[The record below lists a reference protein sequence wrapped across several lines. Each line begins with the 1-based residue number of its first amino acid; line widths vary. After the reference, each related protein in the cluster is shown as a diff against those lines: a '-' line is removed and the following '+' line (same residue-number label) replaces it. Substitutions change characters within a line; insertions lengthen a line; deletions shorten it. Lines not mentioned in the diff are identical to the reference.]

1 CFNSEATH
9 SYSVF
14 NDFDHRSLATQ
25 HYVERTAQYWIDEF
39 KLDGF
44 RWDLTKGFTQN
55 CSANDDG
62 CTNGYQQDRVDVL
75 KQYADKQWEV
85 DPDFYVIFEH
95 LGGIA
100 EEGQWADYRADEGK
114 GILHWNKQTE
124 PYNEATMGYNDGGKS
139 NFSGVSYLQKGFNSP
154 AAISYMESHDEERLM
169 YKNLTFGGT
178 NGNYS
183 TKDQNTALERMQT
196 ASAFFFTVPGPKMI
210 WQFGELGYDISIDQ
224 NGRVGNKPILW
235 EYANNEN
242 RREVYL
248 TYSKLIKLKKEQ
260 PIFNTPNF
268 TMDVSNANGIKSI
281 HLSMDSTAGDD
292 LGYVVVIGNFGM
304 ETEEVDPGFQV
315 TGTWYDLMN
324 GNMPLEVTNV
334 SAPISLVPGEFF
346 IYGDKPFI
354 DPDDLDSDGVA
365 NSDDLCNDTPLGIS
379 VDVFGCEVFTLPS
392 DNFLLSVTSETCRNA
407 NNGKIDISAT
417 AAMAYSAMVSG
428 PNNYSMNTDFTTALS
443 LENLEAGL
451 YNLCFGVDGQTSY
464 KQCFDISIGEPE
476 DLSVSSKIDRSSKNM
491 SLSLKGGALYYVTL
505 NGVTSETREQDLVLQ
520 L

>member
-1 CFNSEATH
+1 
-9 SYSVF
+9 
-14 NDFDHRSLATQ
+14 
-25 HYVERTAQYWIDEF
+25 
-39 KLDGF
+39 
-44 RWDLTKGFTQN
+44 
-55 CSANDDG
+55 
-62 CTNGYQQDRVDVL
+62 
-75 KQYADKQWEV
+75 
-85 DPDFYVIFEH
+85 
-95 LGGIA
+95 
-100 EEGQWADYRADEGK
+100 
-114 GILHWNKQTE
+114 
-124 PYNEATMGYNDGGKS
+124 
-139 NFSGVSYLQKGFNSP
+139 
-154 AAISYMESHDEERLM
+154 
-169 YKNLTFGGT
+169 
-178 NGNYS
+178 
-183 TKDQNTALERMQT
+183 
-196 ASAFFFTVPGPKMI
+196 
-210 WQFGELGYDISIDQ
+210 
-224 NGRVGNKPILW
+224 
-235 EYANNEN
+235 
-242 RREVYL
+242 
-248 TYSKLIKLKKEQ
+248 KKEQ

-281 HLSMDSTAGDD
+281 HLSMDSTTGDD
-292 LGYVVVIGNFGM
+292 IGYVVVIGNFGM

-407 NNGKIDISAT
+407 NNGKINISAT
-417 AAMAYSAMVSG
+417 AAMAYSATLSG
-428 PNNYSMNTDFTTALS
+428 PNNYSRNTDFTTALS

-451 YNLCFGVDGQTSY
+451 YNLCFGLDGQTSY

-520 L
+520 LKSGMNSISIDTGVLCQGTFETRVFVSEDLSFFPNPVGSELSIYCGGSDRTVEITIYDFTGRILYRENREIASDRIVRIGTSHLTSGKYVASVKGETINESFKIIK